1 MASLLDSG
9 SGNMSEKQFRIIDEE
24 FISYYGGYGYLI
36 SDGDC
41 KFWLWQTKE
50 ESQKVCDKLNKLID
64 ENEELKY
71 NLSAHMVDLNNY
83 QGKCSRLEE
92 ENGQL
97 KKENEELNSIKRF
110 AENNGIN
117 IFKIDE
123 AFRRCWNDNGKLI
136 NENEQLKSEIQ
147 QYKAL
152 LQDMG
157 LLMSDNEVNDIRNDI
172 ADKFL
177 KPLFKMNGFDVDINT
192 DDGFTII
199 PKGDDGV
206 WVKNK

>member
-1 MASLLDSG
+1 MTKKQYRLNKWGTRLLKNNRPLFDWA
-9 SGNMSEKQFRIIDEE
+9 NEADDIVDLLNELHEEKDYSEKKKCE
-24 FISYYGGYGYLI
+24 YWN
-36 SDGDC
+36 
-41 KFWLWQTKE
+41 KF
-50 ESQKVCDKLNKLID
+50 
-64 ENEELKY
+64 
-71 NLSAHMVDLNNY
+71 NLTHLDNINL
-83 QGKCSRLEE
+83 R
-92 ENGQL
+92 
-97 KKENEELNSIKRF
+97 KENK
-110 AENNGIN
+110 
-117 IFKIDE
+117 
-123 AFRRCWNDNGKLI
+123 
-136 NENEQLKSEIQ
+136 QLKSEIQ